1 MSLVE
6 NNKAN
11 SQMEEHFEFT
21 PSPEHALKKHDDDA
35 DEDFSYANG
44 DNSYS
49 SLKSATFS
57 SQRNTWMRSS
67 VRRNGR
73 RSSLSYESDEMNAD
87 ANLEE
92 DVQNLN
98 DQIKKLQEQ
107 IEVLSEAQM
116 KNEVKYSSMKR
127 ENVNLGDKISF
138 LEEHIRDIELQT
150 EERKTDDERRFKE
163 SMARLEREKSQE
175 LEKYVGQ
182 ILALQ
187 KELFEAKEEVK
198 RHQQTIDTL
207 QSNKLDLESTIQDK
221 EAEIESLNEEIAKLK
236 DVIRKQSE
244 ESHANSTLIEALNH
258 EVATIRQSSDLTKLE
273 HHRMAHESEV
283 NNINVELEKQVRS
296 LKEENHSLKESNEEL
311 TAQLLNNHLIEGKS
325 LLKEGEAI
333 SSLAN
338 EISDLNIEQL
348 KTTLKE
354 QQDVNAKLR
363 AYIDGILLNIVENY
377 PQLLE
382 VKSN

>member
-1 MSLVE
+1 
-6 NNKAN
+6 
-11 SQMEEHFEFT
+11 
-21 PSPEHALKKHDDDA
+21 
-35 DEDFSYANG
+35 
-44 DNSYS
+44 
-49 SLKSATFS
+49 
-57 SQRNTWMRSS
+57 
-67 VRRNGR
+67 
-73 RSSLSYESDEMNAD
+73 
-87 ANLEE
+87 
-92 DVQNLN
+92 
-98 DQIKKLQEQ
+98 
-107 IEVLSEAQM
+107 
-116 KNEVKYSSMKR
+116 
-127 ENVNLGDKISF
+127 
-138 LEEHIRDIELQT
+138 
-150 EERKTDDERRFKE
+150 
-163 SMARLEREKSQE
+163 MARLEREKSQE

-338 EISDLNIEQL
+338 EISDLNIEQVSQMIFNHKNLCLTQHLICVIFLLQL